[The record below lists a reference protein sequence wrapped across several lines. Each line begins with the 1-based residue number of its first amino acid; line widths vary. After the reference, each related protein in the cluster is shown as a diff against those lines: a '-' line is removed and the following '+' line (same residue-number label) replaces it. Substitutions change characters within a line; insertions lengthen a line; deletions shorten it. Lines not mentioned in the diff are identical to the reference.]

1 MKCLERKISQC
12 ILPFIFSQKKVF
24 LIFQETEL
32 SYIFFKKGFSYTSG
46 KEYSEPRHIQNQKH
60 IQNSGIFGTL
70 TYSELETYSE
80 PEAYSEHCQTST
92 MKRFPKIAA
101 WRTFQPQPSF
111 LKSLF
116 QKNFLHLG
124 KRNFLALYFSYIFGS
139 NFPSSKNKKTSSEKI
154 YYILRNGTF

>member
-1 MKCLERKISQC
+1 MYPSLY
-12 ILPFIFSQKKVF
+12 IFSKESF
-24 LIFQETEL
+24 
-32 SYIFFKKGFSYTSG
+32 SYISGNGTFFYFRKQNFLLFFFKKGFSYTSG

-116 QKNFLHLG
+116 LKKFLTLG
-124 KRNFLALYFSYIFGS
+124 EAELSSLIFLLYFR
-139 NFPSSKNKKTSSEKI
+139 K
-154 YYILRNGTF
+154 